1 MLIVLVSILG
11 TANWKVW
18 FGYAAFKHSMKKKFK
33 LFCHFCNTIPIIVV
47 FCLKRIIFR
56 FKEVLSSKPK
66 ICLLI
71 DINISILHGQTLFE
85 HFIKIGS
92 KEIRLLL
99 YCTTLVCGQIINQIY
114 LFFYD
119 PNSSTSFMVPSVFVS
134 CQLICTVIAG
144 FISSLDGLSKTT
156 ANWLVTSWN
165 PPTSSLVI
173 ILQGFSPPP
182 LAKNQQLGRK
192 WMENPQN

>member
-1 MLIVLVSILG
+1 
-11 TANWKVW
+11 
-18 FGYAAFKHSMKKKFK
+18 MKKKFK

-99 YCTTLVCGQIINQIY
+99 YCTTLVCGQIINQRGMVMMGNLTHSKNLKWKKGQKLVGIKKLWMVRE
-114 LFFYD
+114 LFEKY
-119 PNSSTSFMVPSVFVS
+119 S
-134 CQLICTVIAG
+134 IR
-144 FISSLDGLSKTT
+144 
-156 ANWLVTSWN
+156 
-165 PPTSSLVI
+165 PP
-173 ILQGFSPPP
+173 
-182 LAKNQQLGRK
+182 K
-192 WMENPQN
+192 